1 MVIRSDKR
9 ANDYDEIKPLI
20 DLCKAGRLFDVQD
33 WITDGKPINPPP
45 PPAKGAR
52 KKCPL
57 QVSID
62 KGFHSLV
69 QVLLESGAIVRDGS
83 FNALELALGNR
94 RLDLIK
100 LLVEHGADVRSV
112 DMTWVFDSWDPAIM
126 EYFIDQGADVESG
139 YPLAEALCW
148 KIRTVLGVFKR
159 HKDRFPSFQDQV
171 NMALRHHCKEGN
183 LKWVSLLLWAGADP
197 FAKGPD
203 SPGEEPDPEEDLCAL
218 EYAALYKHFDIF
230 KLKNIRISS
239 DHPIASDLLENACR
253 ADKADF
259 LVELLDQ
266 GFNPAEQKDRGS
278 SLIQTCIRCLDWS
291 FDYDWFTRE
300 RKTKDI
306 DTSRSRETLKMIHI
320 LAKHGAKWRPTERY
334 QINDARRS
342 LLKMSVDYTV
352 EFVWIM
358 AKYDY
363 CSRDTI
369 EQLLRTPTIKR
380 HVAKHQPRIQELL
393 KEFPS
398 IPEDTS

>member
-20 DLCKAGRLFDVQD
+20 DLCKAGRLFDVQN
-33 WITDGKPINPPP
+33 WIADGKPINPPP
-45 PPAKGAR
+45 PPEKGAR

-69 QVLLESGAIVRDGS
+69 QVLLESGAIVQDGS
-83 FNALELALGNR
+83 FNALELVLDNR

-100 LLVEHGADVRSV
+100 LLVAHGADVRSV
-112 DMTWVFDSWDPAIM
+112 DMTRVFDSWDPAIM
-126 EYFIDQGADVESG
+126 EYFIDQGADVETG
-139 YPLAEALCW
+139 YPLAEALCC

-159 HKDRFPSFQDQV
+159 HKDRFSSFQDQV
-171 NMALRHHCKEGN
+171 NMALRHHCMEGD

-197 FAKGPD
+197 FARGPD
-203 SPGEEPDPEEDLCAL
+203 SPGEDPDPEEDLCAL

-230 KLKNIRISS
+230 KLKRVRISP

-266 GFNPAEQKDRGS
+266 GFSPVDQKDHGS

-300 RKTKDI
+300 RKTKGI

-320 LAKHGAKWRPTERY
+320 LAKYNAKWMPTERY

-342 LLKMSVDYTV
+342 LLKMSADYTI

-358 AKYDY
+358 GKYDG
-363 CSRDTI
+363 CSRDII

-380 HVAKHQPRIQELL
+380 HVATHQPRIQELL

-398 IPEDTS
+398 TSDDTS

>member
-1 MVIRSDKR
+1 MVIRLDKR
-9 ANDYDEIKPLI
+9 ANDYNEIKPLI
-20 DLCKAGRLFDVQD
+20 DLCKAGRLFDVQN
-33 WITDGKPINPPP
+33 WITDRKPINPPP

-69 QVLLESGAIVRDGS
+69 QVLLESGAIFQDGS

-100 LLVEHGADVRSV
+100 LLVERGADVRSV

-126 EYFIDQGADVESG
+126 EYFIDQGADVETG

-159 HKDRFPSFQDQV
+159 HKNRFPSFQDQV

-203 SPGEEPDPEEDLCAL
+203 SPGEDPDPEEDLSAL

-230 KLKNIRISS
+230 KLKKIKISP
-239 DHPIASDLLENACR
+239 DHPIAGDLLENACR

-259 LVELLDQ
+259 LVGLLDQ
-266 GFNPAEQKDRGS
+266 GFNPAEQRDRGS

-306 DTSRSRETLKMIHI
+306 DTSHSRETLKMIHI

-358 AKYDY
+358 AKYDG

-369 EQLLRTPTIKR
+369 ENLLRTPTIRR

-393 KEFPS
+393 KDFE
-398 IPEDTS
+398 EA

>member
-1 MVIRSDKR
+1 
-9 ANDYDEIKPLI
+9 
-20 DLCKAGRLFDVQD
+20 
-33 WITDGKPINPPP
+33 
-45 PPAKGAR
+45 
-52 KKCPL
+52 
-57 QVSID
+57 
-62 KGFHSLV
+62 
-69 QVLLESGAIVRDGS
+69 
-83 FNALELALGNR
+83 
-94 RLDLIK
+94 
-100 LLVEHGADVRSV
+100 
-112 DMTWVFDSWDPAIM
+112 
-126 EYFIDQGADVESG
+126 
-139 YPLAEALCW
+139 
-148 KIRTVLGVFKR
+148 
-159 HKDRFPSFQDQV
+159 
-171 NMALRHHCKEGN
+171 MALRHHCKEGN

-203 SPGEEPDPEEDLCAL
+203 SPGEDPDPEEDLCAL

-230 KLKNIRISS
+230 KLKNIRISP
-239 DHPIASDLLENACR
+239 DHPIAGDLLENACR

-266 GFNPAEQKDRGS
+266 GVNPAEQKDRGS

-320 LAKHGAKWRPTERY
+320 LAKHGAKWMPTERY

-358 AKYDY
+358 AKYAC
-363 CSRDTI
+363 CSRDTV
-369 EQLLRTPTIKR
+369 EQLLRMPTIRR

-393 KEFPS
+393 KDFGEH
-398 IPEDTS
+398 E

>member
-1 MVIRSDKR
+1 MQ
-9 ANDYDEIKPLI
+9 A
-20 DLCKAGRLFDVQD
+20 
-33 WITDGKPINPPP
+33 WIADGKPINPPP
-45 PPAKGAR
+45 PPEKGAR

-69 QVLLESGAIVRDGS
+69 QVLLESGAIVQDGS

-100 LLVEHGADVRSV
+100 LLVEHGADVQSV

-126 EYFIDQGADVESG
+126 EYFIDQGADVETG
-139 YPLAEALCW
+139 YPLAGALCW
-148 KIRTVLGVFKR
+148 KIRTALGVFKR
-159 HKDRFPSFQDQV
+159 HKNRFPSFQAQV

-203 SPGEEPDPEEDLCAL
+203 SPDENPDPEEDLCAL
-218 EYAALYKHFDIF
+218 EYAPLYKHFDVF
-230 KLKNIRISS
+230 KLKNIRISP
-239 DHPIASDLLENACR
+239 DHPIASDLLKNACR
-253 ADKADF
+253 ADKSDF
-259 LVELLDQ
+259 LFELLDQ
-266 GFNPAEQKDRGS
+266 GFNPAKQKDRGS
-278 SLIQTCIRCLDWS
+278 SLIQTCIQCLQWS
-291 FDYDWFTRE
+291 FGYDWFTRE
-300 RKTKDI
+300 RNNKDI
-306 DTSRSRETLKMIHI
+306 DTSRSRETIKMIHI
-320 LAKHGAKWRPTERY
+320 LAKNGAKWRPTEHY

-358 AKYDY
+358 AKYDG

-369 EQLLRTPTIKR
+369 EQLLRTPTIRR
-380 HVAKHQPRIQELL
+380 HVVKHQPRIQELI

-398 IPEDTS
+398 TPDVTS

>member
-1 MVIRSDKR
+1 MIRSDNR
-9 ANDYDEIKPLI
+9 ANDYNEIKPLI
-20 DLCKAGRLFDVQD
+20 DLCKAGRLFDVQE
-33 WITDGKPINPPP
+33 WIADGKPINPPP

-69 QVLLESGAIVRDGS
+69 QVLLESGAIVQDGS

-112 DMTWVFDSWDPAIM
+112 DMPWVFDSWDPAIM
-126 EYFIDQGADVESG
+126 EYFIDQGADVETG
-139 YPLAEALCW
+139 YPLAEALCCN
-148 KIRTVLGVFKR
+148 IRTALGVFKR
-159 HKDRFPSFQDQV
+159 HKNRFPSFQDQV
-171 NMALRHHCKEGN
+171 NMALRYHCKEGN

-203 SPGEEPDPEEDLCAL
+203 SPDEDPDPEEGLCAL

-230 KLKNIRISS
+230 KLKNIRISP

-259 LVELLDQ
+259 LVELLNQ
-266 GFNPAEQKDRGS
+266 GFNPADEKDRGS
-278 SLIQTCIRCLDWS
+278 SLIETCLHYLQWA

-300 RKTKDI
+300 RKSKDI

-320 LAKHGAKWRPTERY
+320 LAKNGAKWVPTERY

-358 AKYDY
+358 AKYDG

-369 EQLLRTPTIKR
+369 EQLLRTPTIRR
-380 HVAKHQPRIQELL
+380 HVVKHQPRIQELL
-393 KEFPS
+393 KEFGES
-398 IPEDTS
+398 